1 MKLII
6 RYFASRQK
14 RQEYNWSII
23 NNWAFRS
30 SLPTGR
36 QASSVPISKE
46 NKVTCIIADT
56 HINELDIFLKWLKD
70 HVIYSK

>member
-1 MKLII
+1 MKLIV

-14 RQEYNWSII
+14 RQEYNWRII

-36 QASSVPISKE
+36 QVSSVLISEE
-46 NKVTCIIADT
+46 NKVTCIISDT
-56 HINELDIFLKWLKD
+56 HINEFDIFLKCLS
-70 HVIYSK
+70 IT